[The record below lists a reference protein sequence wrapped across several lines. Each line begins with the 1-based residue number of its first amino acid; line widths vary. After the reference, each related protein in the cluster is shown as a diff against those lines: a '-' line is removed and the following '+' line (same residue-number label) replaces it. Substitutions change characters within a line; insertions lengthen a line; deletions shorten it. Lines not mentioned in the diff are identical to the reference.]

1 VSLPLNELTGLL
13 TNKGTLT
20 GVVTGFQGAL
30 VVVATAR
37 GAVLARPAGSMA
49 KGGRVSVTDGW
60 AEPAPVA
67 SVTYQV

>member
-1 VSLPLNELTGLL
+1 MSFAVNEVSRLL
-13 TNKGTLT
+13 TTERTRL
-20 GVVTGFQGAL
+20 GVVTGFSGAF

-37 GAVLARPAGSMA
+37 GAVLARPAGTVA
-49 KGGRVSVTDGW
+49 KGSRVTVRDGW